1 MKPSNFRRS
10 DEFGWKCMFVKK
22 CGIQAYQTTNGTLHW
37 YKKSKKKMKKALD
50 IYSALFVSLG
60 MKINKKRNNL

>member
-1 MKPSNFRRS
+1 VVFKRTKQQM
-10 DEFGWKCMFVKK
+10 VLY
-22 CGIQAYQTTNGTLHW
+22 IGT
-37 YKKSKKKMKKALD
+37 KKSKKKMKKALD